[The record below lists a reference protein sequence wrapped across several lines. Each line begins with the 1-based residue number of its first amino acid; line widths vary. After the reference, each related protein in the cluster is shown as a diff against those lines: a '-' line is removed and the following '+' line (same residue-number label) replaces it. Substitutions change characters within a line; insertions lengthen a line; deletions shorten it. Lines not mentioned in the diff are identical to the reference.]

1 MDAAKKS
8 KVDDAKPGPSTMT
21 DSSSDDNVPL
31 SVRRKEAKG
40 HKSSNE
46 GKEAKAS
53 STDEA
58 RKVPKGK
65 DVAKSSTDEAN
76 KVPKGKGVV
85 KSSTDEAKKVP
96 KGKGVVKSSTDEAKK
111 VPKGKASDEADKNS
125 EKADDDDDQQSEGDL
140 QLSPSEATQGFILTR
155 RRRAMKVTKFI
166 LFSNVLTLRNEK
178 LVQGILQLS
187 RYKSVRMS
195 SF

>member
-8 KVDDAKPGPSTMT
+8 KVDDPKPGPSTMT

-96 KGKGVVKSSTDEAKK
+96 KGK
-111 VPKGKASDEADKNS
+111 ASDEADKNS

-155 RRRAMKVTKFI
+155 RRRAMKVTKFF
-166 LFSNVLTLRNEK
+166 L
-178 LVQGILQLS
+178 LVTC
-187 RYKSVRMS
+187 
-195 SF
+195 